1 MAGRRSTRKAPP
13 ATSKKVKTVSRS
25 AKPAANKKAIKKA
38 KKEPSPELGDFDD
51 GDSDDQDGSI
61 IYELKTKNDRM
72 VRKIQC
78 TMDNGNVAVL
88 DKKNTYNQ
96 TVALTSKKPFSLE
109 PVLMNEGPYKGRYVL
124 VLQPEPADNEKFPF
138 LELPAE
144 IRNMIYSYVLERPG
158 CSIYIQGKH
167 TGIIDTRWRKEGG
180 QWLQRSEISYST
192 SLMRVNKQIN
202 VESTPYLFSRHMFEF
217 PDTTMMQRFLD
228 YIGPKRVESL
238 VSVRVDTQYR
248 TTAKKAYKLLAPAT
262 SLTKVELSAFQFRG
276 YHRSYTS
283 NWHWYL
289 WPLIQGMCLAGRSR
303 EDAIGSISITGHI
316 EGHCSVHGHFYEK
329 SIEKCDKAKK
339 AFDEFY
345 KKLRAEMGTA
355 LDAAEAKKKDIK
367 KGTPAKTRS
376 GRKTKTVDYAD
387 DDSDSDYEG

>member
-38 KKEPSPELGDFDD
+38 KEEPSPELGDFDD
-51 GDSDDQDGSI
+51 GDSDDQDQSI

-88 DKKNTYNQ
+88 DKKKTYNQ

-124 VLQPEPADNEKFPF
+124 VLQPEPADNEKFSF

-158 CSIYIQGKH
+158 WSLHISGKNS
-167 TGIIDTRWRKEGG
+167 GVIEPRWRKESGE
-180 QWLQRSEISYST
+180 WVTPAMDSYST
-192 SLMRVNKQIN
+192 SLMRVNKQISA
-202 VESTPYLFSRHMFEF
+202 ESTPYLFSRHKFEF
-217 PDTTMMQRFLD
+217 PDSTMMYRFLE
-228 YIGPKRVESL
+228 YIGPERVKSL
-238 VSVRVDTQYR
+238 VSVCVGTQYH
-248 TTAKKAYKLLAPAT
+248 TTAKKAFKLLGHAI
-262 SLTKVELSAFQFRG
+262 SLTKLELAESYYRG
-276 YHRSYTS
+276 NYYSHMLR
-283 NWHWYL
+283 WH
-289 WPLIQGMCLAGRSR
+289 IQMLPFIQALCLAGRSR
-303 EDAIGSISITGHI
+303 EDAIGIVSITGAI
-316 EGHCSVHGHFYEK
+316 RGSCSTHGYFRPGSVDE
-329 SIEKCDKAKK
+329 CGKAKK
-339 AFDEFY
+339 AYDEFY
-345 KKLRAEMGTA
+345 KTMREKMGKV

>member
-13 ATSKKVKTVSRS
+13 ATSKVITVSRS

-51 GDSDDQDGSI
+51 GDSDDQDQSI

-88 DKKNTYNQ
+88 DKKKTYNQ

-109 PVLMNEGPYKGRYVL
+109 PVLMNEGPYQGRYVL

-158 CSIYIQGKH
+158 WNLHISGKQS
-167 TGIIDTRWRKEGG
+167 GVIEPRWRKKSGE
-180 QWLQRSEISYST
+180 WITPAMDSYST
-192 SLMRVNKQIN
+192 SLMRVNKQISA
-202 VESTPYLFSRHMFEF
+202 ESTPYLFSRHMFEF

-238 VSVRVDTQYR
+238 VSVRVDTQYH
-248 TTAKKAYKLLAPAT
+248 TSAKKAYKLLAPAT
-262 SLTKVELSAFQFRG
+262 SLTKVELSAFRFRR
-276 YHRSYTS
+276 YYRAYTPD
-283 NWHWYL
+283 WHLYL
-289 WPLIQGMCLAGRSR
+289 LPLIQGMCLAGRSR
-303 EDAIGSISITGHI
+303 EDAIGSISIVGNI
-316 EGHCSVHGHFYEK
+316 EGHCLVHGHFYGEL
-329 SIEKCDKAKK
+329 IEKCDKAKT
-339 AFDEFY
+339 AFEEFY
-345 KKLRAEMGTA
+345 KKLRDKMGTA
-355 LDAAEAKKKDIK
+355 LDAAEAKKKAIK
-367 KGTPAKTRS
+367 KGTPAKTRA

-387 DDSDSDYEG
+387 DDSDSDYKG

>member
-1 MAGRRSTRKAPP
+1 MQ
-13 ATSKKVKTVSRS
+13 KVKTVSRS
-25 AKPAANKKAIKKA
+25 TKSAANKKAIKKTV
-38 KKEPSPELGDFDD
+38 KKESSPELGDFDD
-51 GDSDDQDGSI
+51 GGSDDQDESI

-78 TMDNGNVAVL
+78 TMDDGNIAVL
-88 DKKNTYNQ
+88 DKKNNYNQ

-180 QWLQRSEISYST
+180 QWLPRSETSYST

-238 VSVRVDTQYR
+238 VSVRVDTQYS
-248 TTAKKAYKLLAPAT
+248 TTAQKAYKLLSRAT
-262 SLTKVELSAFQFRG
+262 SLTKLELVSFQFRG
-276 YHRSYTS
+276 YYRAETS

-289 WPLIQGMCLAGRSR
+289 LPLIQGMCLAGRSR
-303 EDAIGSISITGHI
+303 EDAIGSISIAGSI
-316 EGHCSVHGHFYEK
+316 EGYCSVHGQVYYR

-339 AFDEFY
+339 AFENFY
-345 KKLRAEMGTA
+345 KKLHDGMGTA
-355 LDAAEAKKKDIK
+355 LDAAEAKKKAIK
-367 KGTPAKTRS
+367 KGTPAKTRA